1 MGKGIES
8 DEYDGHKRT
17 RFPCLAT
24 ARYVVAAV
32 VSVLTVAVVVM
43 VIIVALRPEKVIF
56 SIPHQYIVA
65 DRLWWDDDV
74 PAGMTASS
82 EHHAPTAGRVGGRAT
97 SAVHTNAGTAT
108 STKTAGQVII
118 NDLDLDPDTSIPF
131 GTTGTT
137 TYSPVKNVNFLVS
150 FTADNPSGRADV
162 SGENL
167 TIRVL
172 DMPNYYGF
180 PSFSFQT
187 TTLTE
192 IVKYELDDFSVNR
205 QTSHTLS
212 KWIPVNNTDVLYY
225 LAGMYGGWT
234 SFTAMVHLTA
244 TSGARASMNGGD
256 EPQIYYC
263 WPVIVGRSSGYDR
276 STSCRPEKEMDSNVS
291 YSWPPPAPV
300 LAPAPAPTAAAR

>member
-1 MGKGIES
+1 MEKGIEL
-8 DEYDGHKRT
+8 DEYGGHKRT

-65 DRLWWDDDV
+65 DRLWWGV
-74 PAGMTASS
+74 PGMTASS
-82 EHHAPTAGRVGGRAT
+82 EHAPIPSRVGGR
-97 SAVHTNAGTAT
+97 AT

-118 NDLDLDPDTSIPF
+118 NDDPDTSVPF
-131 GTTGTT
+131 GTTETT

-150 FTADNPSGRADV
+150 FTAYNPSGRADV
-162 SGENL
+162 SGENV

-172 DMPNYYGF
+172 DMPNYGS

-192 IVKYELDDFSVNR
+192 IVTYELQDDFSVNR
-205 QTSHTLS
+205 QTSHTLR
-212 KWIPVNNTDVLYY
+212 KWILVNNASVLSY
-225 LAGMYGGWT
+225 LADMYGGWT
-234 SFTAMVHLTA
+234 SFTAMVQVNATIV
-244 TSGARASMNGGD
+244 TSGASMNGG